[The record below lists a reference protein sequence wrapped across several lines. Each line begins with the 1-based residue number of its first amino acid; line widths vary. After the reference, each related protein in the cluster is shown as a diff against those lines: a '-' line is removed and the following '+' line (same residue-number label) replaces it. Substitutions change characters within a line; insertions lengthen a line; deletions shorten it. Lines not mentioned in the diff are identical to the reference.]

1 MISQVIETVNIFC
14 KNKEIVMLEESVSV
28 DKVISAIHQ
37 LIVEK
42 DYILTSMNIDGI
54 HISDNYDET
63 ILKNLGKINSI
74 ILDVRTKKELET
86 EMIVEMIQYL
96 ERALPAMDI
105 LINNLYKS
113 GIEIRWDLFTDFIE
127 GASWLITAIEFITS
141 TVQLSEGNSLLDVLK
156 ELNTAVE
163 NHDSIL
169 MADILMYEIKPYYSI
184 ILKQLENI
192 NN

>member
-1 MISQVIETVNIFC
+1 MIETVNIFC